1 MKEPLLL
8 IHGVGGD
15 SSNWDEIVPQL
26 EPRFGVIRIDLPGHG
41 RSAPI
46 RSPVTVFDLARRVAE
61 MMDVASAHVAG
72 FSLGGQVAQALALE
86 HPQRVRSVALISTVA
101 GRTQAERAGAMSRIE
116 LLKEKGLAAI
126 ADVNRDRWFTREF
139 QAAHPD
145 KVALRVEQLLRT
157 DAESYLQ
164 AFTVFARDD
173 LGGRLGAICAPTLI
187 ITGEHDTSAT
197 PRMARLM
204 HERIANSTLHVLPG
218 LRHSLLIEAPDRVG
232 ALLERFYRN

>member
-26 EPRFGVIRIDLPGHG
+26 EPRFGVIRVDLPGHG

-72 FSLGGQVAQALALE
+72 FSLGGQGAQALALE

-101 GRTQAERAGAMSRIE
+101 GGTQAERAGALSRIGPA
-116 LLKEKGLAAI
+116 KG
-126 ADVNRDRWFTREF
+126 
-139 QAAHPD
+139 
-145 KVALRVEQLLRT
+145 K
-157 DAESYLQ
+157 S
-164 AFTVFARDD
+164 
-173 LGGRLGAICAPTLI
+173 LG
-187 ITGEHDTSAT
+187 AT
-197 PRMARLM
+197 PRLNR
-204 HERIANSTLHVLPG
+204 
-218 LRHSLLIEAPDRVG
+218 APSVHPAVQR
-232 ALLERFYRN
+232 RR